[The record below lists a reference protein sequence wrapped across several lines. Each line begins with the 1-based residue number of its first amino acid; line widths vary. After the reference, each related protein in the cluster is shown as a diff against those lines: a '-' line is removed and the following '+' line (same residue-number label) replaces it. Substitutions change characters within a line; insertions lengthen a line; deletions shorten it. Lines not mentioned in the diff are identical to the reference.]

1 MGKTIIEMM
10 EQTPEGESRLF
21 PAPNGRRTESRFF
34 LPSASLDAVH
44 AIVAT
49 SKNMKLRPR
58 TKLRWAEEV
67 SLWADEAPNLKVK
80 DRKEN
85 LKDFARS
92 TGDAYCVSPRLAKFV
107 EEFDPGSLSIRE
119 LDVTTKNGTV
129 SRCLIMPKR
138 SLSVVD
144 TDFSDVEIVP
154 FVDGKKGHAANF
166 PGSVVFDAE
175 GLDNLHVFS
184 EIDTRKTFWSIE
196 LFRALNKAGFNGF
209 VARRFD
215 DSKGADNLVDISS

>member
-1 MGKTIIEMM
+1 MK
-10 EQTPEGESRLF
+10 QTPEGESRLF
-21 PAPNGRRTESRFF
+21 PAPKGGRTESRFF
-34 LPSASLDAVH
+34 LPSASLDAIH

-58 TKLRWAEEV
+58 TKRRWAEEV
-67 SLWADEAPNLKVK
+67 SLWADEAPKLKVQ

-92 TGDAYCVSPRLAKFV
+92 TGDAYCVSLRLAKFI
-107 EEFDPGSLSIRE
+107 EAFDPGSSSIRE

-144 TDFSDVEIVP
+144 TDFSDVKIVP
-154 FVDGKKGHAANF
+154 FVDGKKGHAATF
-166 PGSVVFDAE
+166 PGTVVFNAE
-175 GLDNLHVFS
+175 GLDNIHIFS
-184 EIDTRKTFWSIE
+184 EIDAFQTFWSID
-196 LFRALNKAGFNGF
+196 LFRALVQAGFNGF

-215 DSKGADNLVDISS
+215 DSKGDDNLVKL